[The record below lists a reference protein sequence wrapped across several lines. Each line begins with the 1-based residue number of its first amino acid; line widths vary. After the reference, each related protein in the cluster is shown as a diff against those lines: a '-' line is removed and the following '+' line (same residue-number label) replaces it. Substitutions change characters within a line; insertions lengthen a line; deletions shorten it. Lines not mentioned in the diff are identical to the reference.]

1 VGLETSN
8 FALLH
13 FPATHLTLRENYF
26 SDCSFFRV
34 EIPRYSLNQ
43 GLHGPDFAIRLG
55 GDSRTKFQAAI
66 PENRESGSV
75 GKDLVRLY
83 SSILAATCL
92 RLRIPA
98 FPFDKLA
105 LTHVIMRPEF
115 SIGVQVDI

>member
-75 GKDLVRLY
+75 GRI
-83 SSILAATCL
+83 SSGFIPPFWLQLACVC
-92 RLRIPA
+92 A
-98 FPFDKLA
+98 FQLFPLIN
-105 LTHVIMRPEF
+105 LHSLML
-115 SIGVQVDI
+115 